1 MTATTLAGG
10 MGQRVLRRWDLS
22 RESTSK
28 RTLQVYVYIYLQILE
43 LLLQRYPR
51 ALATPNLR
59 ET

>member
-51 ALATPNLR
+51 ALATPTLR